1 MGFNKRAQW
10 STTQSCN
17 SMFINNE
24 WVAGWILIKSGCIN
38 SFFFFAKMQKKHNDS
53 HPSIWWNAFKEFGIL
68 CNTANWTGHHRK
80 HVQSGG
86 MHSVSPIPTRL
97 IRFIHSQVSELATA
111 ETFLVMRLYKLQCTA
126 AWYSLPKK
134 TIQIGNVKAISSD
147 PAAGLL
153 LRWKASYQ
161 MCEYNLS
168 DAKEIH
174 WRLSASL
181 AFSQDWLCCLF
192 YFLRISLTED
202 VCVGVAG
209 LESREWFVLQKKKK
223 KKKNL
228 TKTFPIYWL
237 SIQPHVQISIFL
249 RWTLTAHNVRRE
261 SQQFRRRC
269 SRSMP
274 DQFQELL

>member
-24 WVAGWILIKSGCIN
+24 WVAGWILTKSGRIN
-38 SFFFFAKMQKKHNDS
+38 SFFCKDAKNTTILI
-53 HPSIWWNAFKEFGIL
+53 HPSDEMLSKNFGI
-68 CNTANWTGHHRK
+68 CATQPTGQVTIHNVT
-80 HVQSGG
+80 HVQSAG

-126 AWYSLPKK
+126 VWYSLPQK

-174 WRLSASL
+174 WHLSASL

-192 YFLRISLTED
+192 FPPDFID
-202 VCVGVAG
+202 WGCVWELLGWRAG
-209 LESREWFVLQKKKK
+209 SDLFSKKK
-223 KKKNL
+223 
-228 TKTFPIYWL
+228 
-237 SIQPHVQISIFL
+237 
-249 RWTLTAHNVRRE
+249 
-261 SQQFRRRC
+261 
-269 SRSMP
+269 
-274 DQFQELL
+274 

>member
-17 SMFINNE
+17 SVFNNNE
-24 WVAGWILIKSGCIN
+24 WILTKSGTN
-38 SFFFFAKMQKKHNDS
+38 SCFLQRCKKHNDS
-53 HPSIWWNAFKEFGIL
+53 HPSIWWNAFKEFWNL

-80 HVQSGG
+80 HAQSGG
-86 MHSVSPIPTRL
+86 VHSVSPMPTRL

-126 AWYSLPKK
+126 AWYSLPKE

-181 AFSQDWLCCLF
+181 AFSQHWLCCLF
-192 YFLRISLTED
+192 FLPDFID
-202 VCVGVAG
+202 WGCV
-209 LESREWFVLQKKKK
+209 W
-223 KKKNL
+223 
-228 TKTFPIYWL
+228 
-237 SIQPHVQISIFL
+237 
-249 RWTLTAHNVRRE
+249 
-261 SQQFRRRC
+261 
-269 SRSMP
+269 
-274 DQFQELL
+274 ELLGWRAGSDLFSKKIKK